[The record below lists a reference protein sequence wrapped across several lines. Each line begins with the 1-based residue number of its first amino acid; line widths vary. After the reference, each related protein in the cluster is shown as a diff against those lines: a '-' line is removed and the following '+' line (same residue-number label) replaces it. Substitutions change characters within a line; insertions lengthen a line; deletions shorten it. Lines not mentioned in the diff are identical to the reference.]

1 MDDYYRG
8 ITWMQQQRE
17 QYGKEYNFDQPE
29 AINIP
34 RLQEHLSMLKQ
45 GESIQKPIYC
55 MKSSEPI
62 GTETIHPARL
72 IIME

>member
-8 ITWMQQQRE
+8 ITWMQQQQE
-17 QYGKEYNFDQPE
+17 HGKEYNFDQPE
-29 AINIP
+29 VINIP